1 VLASSLRFLIELIA
15 EPTGIVET
23 VSKLSFDSPTPPRS
37 ASIKGGMMLDLAVI
51 SALSSILVKSSAQLI
66 ADRLVAAKTEYKV
79 ANPPIDSPLEVK
91 RRELILKLSSVQN
104 NLMLTVYEQKFLE
117 RVLPLLVDQT
127 ISAYEAQSAPE
138 LTVIE
143 MNLGQIEGVLG
154 QYNQRMKA
162 RNSARSAAII
172 VCVVAMLGLFAL
184 VMLGPRLGLSVL
196 TVVPILAIPLPVILW
211 SAIGSFTAILY
222 RFNSSGDIELQD
234 PLRWLFT
241 RPLTGIMIGVITF
254 FIVKAGL
261 ISLTPGNTTPSLG
274 SNELMWL
281 AAFLVGFSDRF
292 SDSLLRSLVGRFGGD
307 KTADLISL
315 QNLSSQ
321 PALPYISD
329 ILDRIAGYTKQR
341 PSSSPTVATIS
352 EAVVTKPLGPE
363 STLQEGTDGRPALSK
378 INLPEVTVSH
388 ISTPKL
394 VTPEIRNT
402 NAAVNS
408 APQVVSDSKVTV
420 PGVSE
425 VVADAHA
432 ATDEGQGQSTQVTG
446 NENNGNKA
454 KENGDLESESDD

>member
-1 VLASSLRFLIELIA
+1 MLELAALI
-15 EPTGIVET
+15 
-23 VSKLSFDSPTPPRS
+23 
-37 ASIKGGMMLDLAVI
+37 SI
-51 SALSSILVKSSAQLI
+51 LSSDVLKSSARLI
-66 ADRLVAAKTEYKV
+66 ADRLVAAKNEYKV

-91 RRELILKLSSVQN
+91 RRELILRLSSVQN

-127 ISAYEAQSAPE
+127 ISVYEAQSAPE

-162 RNSARSAAII
+162 RNSARWAAII
-172 VCVVAMLGLFAL
+172 VCVVAILGLFAL

-254 FIVKAGL
+254 FIIKAGL
-261 ISLTPGNTTPSLG
+261 LSLTPGSTTPSLG
-274 SNELMWL
+274 SNEFIWL

-292 SDSLLRSLVGRFGGD
+292 SDSLLRSLVGRFGGN

-321 PALPYISD
+321 PALPYVSN
-329 ILDRIAGYTKQR
+329 ILDSIAAFRKQR
-341 PSSSPTVATIS
+341 QSSSTTVATIS
-352 EAVVTKPLGPE
+352 EAAVTKPLGPE
-363 STLQEGTDGRPALSK
+363 STLREGTDGRPALSK
-378 INLPEVTVSH
+378 INLPAVSH
-388 ISTPKL
+388 ASTPRL
-394 VTPEIRNT
+394 VTP
-402 NAAVNS
+402 
-408 APQVVSDSKVTV
+408 
-420 PGVSE
+420 
-425 VVADAHA
+425 
-432 ATDEGQGQSTQVTG
+432 
-446 NENNGNKA
+446 
-454 KENGDLESESDD
+454 